1 MSGSGR
7 SDVKRL
13 KRVGDNMEPCGTPF
27 FRYIVR
33 EVLPF
38 RDTWAVLPEMR
49 FASHFFKLGWRFVF
63 SIFWMSMRLG
73 TVSNALSMSIAVSIV
88 FCGGGGLI

>member
-13 KRVGDNMEPCGTPF
+13 KMVGDNMEPCGTLF

-38 RDTWAVLPEMR
+38 SDTWAVLPEMR
-49 FASHFFKLGWRFVF
+49 FASHFYRLGWRFVF
-63 SIFWMSMRLG
+63 RIFLDEY
-73 TVSNALSMSIAVSIV
+73 VSGDSVECFVNVD
-88 FCGGGGLI
+88 CGEYCLLWGDLI